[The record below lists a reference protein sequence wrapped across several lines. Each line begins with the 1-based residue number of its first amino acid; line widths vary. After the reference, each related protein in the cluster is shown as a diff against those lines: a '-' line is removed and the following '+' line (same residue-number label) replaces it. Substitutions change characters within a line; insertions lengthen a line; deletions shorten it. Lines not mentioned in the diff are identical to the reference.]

1 MAGCAPKSLSSAS
14 SVDIGS
20 ALPRCLLLVCF
31 SNRPSGSSTF
41 RLSTS
46 VDVAHGLTLLFG
58 IGTKALVPRSASR
71 AEKKAHRRPDEKV
84 QSSQANSGCMLSR
97 ARRVH
102 PVIVDWSTALP
113 LPHGLGQLPGETG
126 SYWT

>member
-1 MAGCAPKSLSSAS
+1 MASCAPKSLSSAS

-46 VDVAHGLTLLFG
+46 VDVAHGLTLPFG
-58 IGTKALVPRSASR
+58 IGTKALPSWDFEDEVEQSLKRPCRWLIGRSKRMGKVLACSTSTIGEQAKLTAS
-71 AEKKAHRRPDEKV
+71 
-84 QSSQANSGCMLSR
+84 
-97 ARRVH
+97 
-102 PVIVDWSTALP
+102 VIHLAGKWRN
-113 LPHGLGQLPGETG
+113 
-126 SYWT
+126 